1 MLANNNV
8 SAGRVVTKL
17 QFDESV
23 NIPKVLFSPLSAVSE
38 EDLEVLKK
46 QATTREAQNAIVLK
60 VNQSNYDN
68 DRPTVQFDV
77 FLETPQKP
85 SDIDIKREETISNIV
100 DKWKN
105 K

>member
-23 NIPKVLFSPLSAVSE
+23 AIPKVLFSPFAAVSE
-38 EDLEVLKK
+38 EDLEILKNK
-46 QATTREAQNAIVLK
+46 QQPERHKNATVLK
-60 VNQSNYDN
+60 VNLSNYDEE
-68 DRPTVQFDV
+68 RPTVQFDV
-77 FLETPQKP
+77 FLETPQKNNDV
-85 SDIDIKREETISNIV
+85 DIEREKTVSNIV

>member
-1 MLANNNV
+1 M

-23 NIPKVLFSPLSAVSE
+23 AIPKVLFSPFAAVSE
-38 EDLEVLKK
+38 EDLEILKK
-46 QATTREAQNAIVLK
+46 QAATREAQNATVLK
-60 VNQSNYDN
+60 VNLSNYDEE
-68 DRPTVQFDV
+68 RPTVQFDV
-77 FLETPQKP
+77 FLETPQKNNDV
-85 SDIDIKREETISNIV
+85 DIEREKTISNIV